1 MEKWKYKILL
11 IYLICGIV
19 ILYPFMA
26 IKYFETISP
35 NVIAL
40 TYFTPFIV
48 LTTIILGPIFYFK
61 KVIPVDHDL
70 KRQKKSGI
78 ISKRKEKVRHFFSIF
93 MMIIWTN
100 IILYGL
106 TFSLIVTTNMLLE
119 PIVVQVNEPIL
130 NYQYSL
136 SKNGKKSHYIK
147 IKHPTKNEIIEL
159 RVYQDYNEGE
169 LFTKEMKIGKWGILY
184 SEK

>member
-11 IYLICGIV
+11 IYLICGLV

-26 IKYFETISP
+26 IKYFETITP
-35 NVIAL
+35 NDIAL

-70 KRQKKSGI
+70 KRHKKAGT

-93 MMIIWTN
+93 MIIIWTN

-106 TFSLIVTTNMLLE
+106 TFSLILITNSM
-119 PIVVQVNEPIL
+119 IYNRVIQVNEPIL
-130 NYQYSL
+130 NYHCNL
-136 SKNGKKSHYIK
+136 SRNGKTKHYIK

-184 SEK
+184 SEN

>member
-1 MEKWKYKILL
+1 
-11 IYLICGIV
+11 
-19 ILYPFMA
+19 MA

-48 LTTIILGPIFYFK
+48 ITTIILGPIFYFK
-61 KVIPVDHDL
+61 KVITVDHDL
-70 KRQKKSGI
+70 KRQKKAGT

-100 IILYGL
+100 LILYGL

-119 PIVVQVNEPIL
+119 PTVVQVNEPIL

-169 LFTKEMKIGKWGILY
+169 LFTKAMKIGKWGILY